1 MITMVAVEQKPG
13 QLYRAL
19 GATGNLADLAR
30 PAVASRRQ
38 VLPVVVD
45 KPKTAKY
52 IWLTFLSLSLA
63 AAVENWLRGEIGVVT
78 GSVAIASVLIGRGM
92 LNKADLAYLVATPP
106 AAFLVAVLV
115 PNALAIFRS
124 ANPLSQLSAA
134 LLTHLANLSP
144 FVLGSFAISFLL
156 YKIANR
162 KS

>member
-1 MITMVAVEQKPG
+1 MVAMEQKPG

-19 GATGNLADLAR
+19 GASGDLADLAR

-52 IWLTFLSLSLA
+52 IWLSFLSLSLA
-63 AAVENWLRGEIGVVT
+63 AAVEDWLRGEIGVVT
-78 GSVAIASVLIGRGM
+78 GVVGIASIFIGRGM

-115 PNALAIFRS
+115 PNALAISRS
-124 ANPLSQLSAA
+124 ANPLNQLSAS
-134 LLTHLANLSP
+134 LLTHLANLAP
-144 FVLGSFAISFLL
+144 FVLSASALSFLL
-156 YKIANR
+156 YKIANWR
-162 KS
+162 S